1 LWRDVFSCEGI
12 SPVFPKLEGSALTLM
27 LIEDTLSEEET
38 VAQQFAPT
46 VKCGWCGQII
56 RLDGN
61 ELALAMCQNC
71 HDGMMA
77 EFLRAQQ
84 MNSANRHASDR

>member
-1 LWRDVFSCEGI
+1 M
-12 SPVFPKLEGSALTLM
+12 TLM
-27 LIEDTLSEEET
+27 MIEDTLSEAET

-46 VKCGWCGQII
+46 VKCGWCGEII

-61 ELALAMCQNC
+61 ELALAMCQAC

-84 MNSANRHASDR
+84 MNSTNRHASDR

>member
-1 LWRDVFSCEGI
+1 MSSRQIAVQKGA
-12 SPVFPKLEGSALTLM
+12 VTMTLM

-46 VKCGWCGQII
+46 VKCGWCGQVI

>member
-1 LWRDVFSCEGI
+1 MFSSRESI
-12 SPVFPKLEGSALTLM
+12 SPVFHHWKEVAMTLM

-46 VKCGWCGQII
+46 VKCGWCGEII

-61 ELALAMCQNC
+61 ELALAMCQAC